1 MKQLARSALSPLSP
15 LPITLVA
22 AACGGF
28 DRDAATMPAQD
39 QAPPR
44 SAGNVGLG
52 IAPDRPQAELDALR
66 ARGREA
72 LADLLATYDAA
83 TDPAKR
89 AALAATIDKVAGQ
102 RYATVSRLYWYTDL
116 DAARAES
123 RGTGKPILSLRMLGR
138 LDEDLSC
145 ANSRFF
151 RTVLY
156 PDPSVAAML
165 RDKFVL
171 HWSSERAVPRVTIDF
186 GDGRALERTVT
197 GNSIHYVLDSD
208 GRPVDALPGMYAPSV
223 FRAELDRSLELYR
236 ELAGTADPAVRAR
249 KVAAYHAVRIEET
262 SAQWSSLGGAIYLD
276 TGRTQVLRGA
286 ALTSALA
293 KAQRATMSK
302 AMVEAPELARI
313 DIGPDPGALLPD
325 IDTWTMI
332 GMAVYGFGVDEDGKA
347 GKSGKA
353 GKGNA
358 AAAEVADQYYV
369 GGQVVAARRK
379 PAARAARPE
388 LGVLSP
394 AARLLVAE
402 VMRLDSA
409 ARTSEVIAELE
420 RSVIADTA
428 INQMQIRGEI
438 HGWMAR
444 TTAPR
449 PDGRTA
455 VAGALPTFDQLDR
468 YVYDELFE
476 TPADDPWLG
485 LLPRDVYTGL
495 PGDGVVTR

>member
-1 MKQLARSALSPLSP
+1 MKQLARPALSSLSP

-28 DRDAATMPAQD
+28 DRDAATLPAQD
-39 QAPPR
+39 QGPPR

-52 IAPDRPQAELDALR
+52 IAPDRPQPEIDALR

-156 PDPSVAAML
+156 PDPSVAAVL

-223 FRAELDRSLELYR
+223 FRAELGRSLELYR
-236 ELAGTADPAVRAR
+236 ELADVADPAARAR
-249 KVAAYHAVRIEET
+249 KVAAYHAGRMEET
-262 SAQWSSLGGAIYLD
+262 AAQWSSLGGAIYLD

-302 AMVEAPELARI
+302 ARVEAPELARI
-313 DIGPDPGALLPD
+313 DIGADPGALLPD
-325 IDTWTMI
+325 VDTWTMI
-332 GMAVYGFGVDEDGKA
+332 GMAVYGFGAPEGGNTGKT
-347 GKSGKA
+347 GK
-353 GKGNA
+353 A
-358 AAAEVADQYYV
+358 AAAEQPPPVVDQPYF
-369 GGQVVAARRK
+369 GGMMVSARRR
-379 PAARAARPE
+379 PEARPARPE

-394 AARLLVAE
+394 TARVLVAD
-402 VMRLDSA
+402 VMHLDSA

-428 INQMQIRGEI
+428 INQLQIRSDI
-438 HGWMAR
+438 HGWMTR
-444 TTAPR
+444 TT
-449 PDGRTA
+449 
-455 VAGALPTFDQLDR
+455 ALPTFDQLDR